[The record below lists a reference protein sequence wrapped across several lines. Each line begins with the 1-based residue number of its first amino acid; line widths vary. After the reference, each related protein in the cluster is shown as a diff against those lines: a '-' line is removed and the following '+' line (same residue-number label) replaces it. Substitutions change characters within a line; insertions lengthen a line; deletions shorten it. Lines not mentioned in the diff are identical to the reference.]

1 MALWCHRDPFPSTPA
16 HEASDLWVFID
27 LVCTAALCFRLPVR
41 VQQQQLPMLPAL
53 DEHVLL
59 QRPEFPYPRETLR
72 PGRVVW
78 AKVEGHDWWPAKI
91 VRRRAVPRE
100 VRAHTPVDN

>member
-1 MALWCHRDPFPSTPA
+1 MYKTEGLRACIESADRQYAPCCVPHLPSL
-16 HEASDLWVFID
+16 E
-27 LVCTAALCFRLPVR
+27 
-41 VQQQQLPMLPAL
+41 QQQQLPMLPAL

-100 VRAHTPVDN
+100 VRTHVPTISY